1 MAAGALNSR
10 ILSNMSPQ
18 RPRRAEPVGR
28 AAVFAALGDDTR
40 LALVRTL
47 ARGTP
52 RSISQLA
59 QGSRLT
65 RQAISKHLRV
75 LEGAGIVA
83 SARVGRESR
92 FQLQPEPLQDMRGY
106 LERVS
111 SQWEEALGRLRS
123 FIEE

>member
-1 MAAGALNSR
+1 
-10 ILSNMSPQ
+10 MSPQ
-18 RPRRAEPVGR
+18 RLKRAELVGR
-28 AAVFAALGDDTR
+28 APVFAALGDETR

-47 ARGTP
+47 ASGAP
-52 RSISQLA
+52 RSISQLT

-92 FQLQPEPLQDMRGY
+92 FQLRTEPLQEMRSY

-111 SQWEEALGRLRS
+111 SQWEEALARLRS
-123 FIEE
+123 LVEE